1 MYGSANISDF
11 AIYLKPFKLY
21 LECKTVQGGT
31 LPKANITENQIQGML
46 AESKK
51 KGVVGGIVLWWQK
64 FDSTVYIPIE
74 ELERVFSKE
83 DVKSIKYSEIES
95 IKHYEVPCKKRKV
108 LFSYNLE
115 ELVYNAIRLKEG

>member
-11 AIYLKPFKLY
+11 AIYLKPYKLY

-31 LPKANITENQIQGML
+31 LPKANITENQLQGML

-51 KGVVGGIVLWWQK
+51 KGVAGGIILWWQK
-64 FDSTVYIPIE
+64 FDSTIYIPIE

-83 DVKSIKYSEIES
+83 NVKSIKYSEIES
-95 IKHYEVPCKKRKV
+95 IKHYNVLCKKRKV